1 MLKKH
6 IINNL
11 SSFLGFVLLGI
22 SIVAIHQE
30 LRQYNYNEI
39 FNSLVNLPAT
49 SLYLSIGFTI
59 LSYMGIGCYDTVS
72 FYYLKHPISYKKSI
86 FTGFISEAAT
96 NTVGMAFLT
105 GSAIRYRYYSN
116 WGVTALEIAQI
127 IAFENVSFW
136 LGLFAVS
143 GVVFLT
149 HPITIPAQIQLPFL
163 SVQPLGLI
171 FLMLA
176 AAYIAG
182 SIFSKKSLKIREHEF
197 RFPSLKIALMQLGI
211 SSLDWVFTGAVLFVL
226 LPETPSLSFFSF
238 LGVFLLAM
246 LVAAVSNVP
255 GGLGVF
261 ESIILLLLSD
271 KISPTVIMGTLLA
284 YRAVYYL
291 FPLAVAT
298 GLMGAY
304 EIKEKLK
311 KRSP

>member
-1 MLKKH
+1 MLKKQ
-6 IINNL
+6 IINNF

-22 SIVAIHQE
+22 SIVAIHHE

-39 FNSLVNLPAT
+39 WNNLLNLPPNR
-49 SLYLSIGFTI
+49 LYLSLGFTI

-72 FYYLKHPISYKKSI
+72 FYYLRHTISYKKSI

-127 IAFENVSFW
+127 ILFENVSFW

-149 HPITIPAQIQLPFL
+149 NPLAIPTQIQLPFL
-163 SVQPLGLI
+163 SVQPLGIVFLI
-171 FLMLA
+171 LVV
-176 AAYIAG
+176 AYIGG
-182 SIFSKKSLKIREHEF
+182 SIFSKKALKFREHEF
-197 RFPSLKIALMQLGI
+197 RFPSLKIALMQLVI
-211 SSLDWVFTGAVLFVL
+211 SSLDWVFTGAVLYVL
-226 LPETPSLSFFSF
+226 LPHTPALSFASF
-238 LGVFLLAM
+238 LSVFLLAM
-246 LVAAVSNVP
+246 TVAAISNVP

-271 KISPTVIMGTLLA
+271 KISPVAIMGTLLA
-284 YRAVYYL
+284 YRGVYYL
-291 FPLAVAT
+291 FPLGVAT
-298 GLMGAY
+298 SLMGAY
-304 EIKEKLK
+304 EIKEKFK

>member
-6 IINNL
+6 IINNF
-11 SSFLGFVLLGI
+11 SSFLGFLLLGI
-22 SIVAIHQE
+22 SIVAIHHE
-30 LRQYNYNEI
+30 LRQYNYQEI
-39 FNSLVNLPAT
+39 LNSLVTLPPNR
-49 SLYLSIGFTI
+49 LYLSIGFTI
-59 LSYMGIGCYDTVS
+59 LSYMGIACYDTVS
-72 FYYLKHPISYKKSI
+72 FYHLKHTISYKKSI

-105 GSAIRYRYYSN
+105 GSAIRYRYYAN
-116 WGVTALEIAQI
+116 WGVTAIEIAQI

-149 HPITIPAQIQLPFL
+149 NPLTIPTQIQLPFL
-163 SVQPLGLI
+163 SVQPLGII
-171 FLMLA
+171 FLILV

-211 SSLDWVFTGAVLFVL
+211 SSLDWVFTGAVLYVL
-226 LPETPSLSFFSF
+226 LPSTPSLPFSSF
-238 LGVFLLAM
+238 LGIFLLAM
-246 LVAAVSNVP
+246 TAGAISNVP

-261 ESIILLLLSD
+261 ESIILLLLSS
-271 KISPTVIMGTLLA
+271 KIPPTVIMGTLLA
-284 YRAVYYL
+284 YRAIYYF
-291 FPLAVAT
+291 FPLGVAT

-311 KRSP
+311 KRS

>member
-6 IINNL
+6 IINNF

-22 SIVAIHQE
+22 SIVAIHHE

-39 FNSLVNLPAT
+39 FNSLVNLPPNR
-49 SLYLSIGFTI
+49 LYLSIGFTI

-72 FYYLKHPISYKKSI
+72 FYYLRHTISYKKSI

-143 GVVFLT
+143 GVIFLT
-149 HPITIPAQIQLPFL
+149 HPLTIPTQIQLPFL
-163 SVQPLGLI
+163 SVQPLGII
-171 FLMLA
+171 FLILV

-211 SSLDWVFTGAVLFVL
+211 SSLDWVFTGAVLYVL
-226 LPETPSLSFFSF
+226 LPSTPSLSFFSF
-238 LGVFLLAM
+238 LGIFLLAM
-246 LVAAVSNVP
+246 TAGAISNVP
-255 GGLGVF
+255 GGLGVV
-261 ESIILLLLSD
+261 ESIILLLLSS
-271 KISPTVIMGTLLA
+271 KIHPTVIMGTLLA

>member
-6 IINNL
+6 IINNF
-11 SSFLGFVLLGI
+11 SSFLGFLLLGV
-22 SIVAIHQE
+22 SIVAIHHE
-30 LRQYNYNEI
+30 LRQYNYQEI
-39 FNSLVNLPAT
+39 FNSLITLPPN
-49 SLYLSIGFTI
+49 SLFLSIGFTI

-72 FYYLKHPISYKKSI
+72 FYYLRHPISYKKSI

-149 HPITIPAQIQLPFL
+149 HPITVPTQIQLPFL
-163 SVQPLGLI
+163 SVQPLGII

-226 LPETPSLSFFSF
+226 LPATPSLSFFSF

-246 LVAAVSNVP
+246 LVAAVSNIP

-271 KISPTVIMGTLLA
+271 KISPAVIMGTLLA
-284 YRAVYYL
+284 YRAVYYF
-291 FPLAVAT
+291 FPLGVAT

-304 EIKEKLK
+304 EIKEKLN

>member
-11 SSFLGFVLLGI
+11 SSFLGFLLLGI

-30 LRQYNYNEI
+30 LRQYNYHEI
-39 FNSLVNLPAT
+39 FNSLVTLPPNR
-49 SLYLSIGFTI
+49 LYLSIIFTI
-59 LSYMGIGCYDTVS
+59 FSYMGIGCYDTVS
-72 FYYLKHPISYKKSI
+72 FYYLKHSISYKKSI

-149 HPITIPAQIQLPFL
+149 NPLTIPTQIQLPFL
-163 SVQPLGLI
+163 SVQPLGII
-171 FLMLA
+171 FLILVV
-176 AAYIAG
+176 AYIAG

-211 SSLDWVFTGAVLFVL
+211 SSLDWVFTGAVLYVL
-226 LPETPSLSFFSF
+226 LPETPSLSFASF
-238 LGVFLLAM
+238 LSVFLLAM
-246 LVAAVSNVP
+246 TAGAISNVP

-261 ESIILLLLSD
+261 ESIMLLLLSS
-271 KISPTVIMGTLLA
+271 KIPPTVIMGTLLA

-291 FPLAVAT
+291 FPLGVAT

-304 EIKEKLK
+304 ELKEKLK
-311 KRSP
+311 KRS